1 MRKRIA
7 AGLCILVI
15 LAGVFGFASAE
26 KTYAEPAGETLIV
39 RVQYAGER
47 EEKIR
52 EKARFTKSE
61 LEAMGASAQRY
72 TNVTRVGTIM
82 AIVGRG
88 PKMTTILER
97 AGIDLNSIQ
106 YITFRTTDGTGEHQR
121 YSRNFTVSQH
131 LTASRYYYP
140 NLQKNYKRVDDNSL
154 IPLHGSLRKAQ
165 QVPSILALES
175 ASTKQPDKELELS
188 EMTTEDA
195 YRFCL
200 GQGSL
205 QEGVQTKASDATA
218 VEAAKYIFGVDVTL
232 AGSPVTGLKLNLDQ
246 KGLKVG
252 SRKRIS
258 AVIQGD
264 ELFKDDWGFTEQ
276 DLIWKSSDPKIAS
289 VDSEGIITVKK
300 EGTVTITATAPN
312 GISASVTIDTA
323 GDSDKKK
330 AAATGAAGQK
340 RDEQKKKSVDPKKI
354 SKSEKKKSKV
364 KKKAGAQGI
373 VVKEVKISGSL
384 TEAAGVMDSRRGQ
397 MAEDAQAL
405 DKAEESNPKSVFL
418 AAFTSALAF
427 CFGGVLR
434 LSRFLKEV

>member
-1 MRKRIA
+1 M
-7 AGLCILVI
+7 
-15 LAGVFGFASAE
+15 
-26 KTYAEPAGETLIV
+26 
-39 RVQYAGER
+39 
-47 EEKIR
+47 
-52 EKARFTKSE
+52 
-61 LEAMGASAQRY
+61 
-72 TNVTRVGTIM
+72 
-82 AIVGRG
+82 
-88 PKMTTILER
+88 
-97 AGIDLNSIQ
+97 
-106 YITFRTTDGTGEHQR
+106 
-121 YSRNFTVSQH
+121 
-131 LTASRYYYP
+131 
-140 NLQKNYKRVDDNSL
+140 
-154 IPLHGSLRKAQ
+154 
-165 QVPSILALES
+165 
-175 ASTKQPDKELELS
+175 
-188 EMTTEDA
+188 
-195 YRFCL
+195 
-200 GQGSL
+200 
-205 QEGVQTKASDATA
+205 
-218 VEAAKYIFGVDVTL
+218 
-232 AGSPVTGLKLNLDQ
+232 TGLKLNLDQ

-397 MAEDAQAL
+397 MAGDAQAL
-405 DKAEESNPKSVFL
+405 DQAEESNPKSVFL

>member
-1 MRKRIA
+1 MKKRIA
-7 AGLCILVI
+7 AGLCTLVI
-15 LAGVFGFASAE
+15 LAGVLGFASAE

-52 EKARFTKSE
+52 EKDRFTKSE

-82 AIVGRG
+82 AIIGRG

-97 AGIDLNSIQ
+97 AGVDLNSIQ

-131 LTASRYYYP
+131 LTARRYYYP
-140 NLQKNYKRVDDNSL
+140 NLQKNYKRVGDNSL

-175 ASTKQPDKELELS
+175 VSTKQPDKELDLS

-205 QEGVQTKASDATA
+205 QEGVQTKSSDATA

-252 SRKRIS
+252 SKKRIS

-276 DLIWKSSDPKIAS
+276 DLTWKSSDPEIAS
-289 VDSEGIITVKK
+289 VDNEGVITVKK

-312 GISASVTIDTA
+312 GISASVTIDTG

-405 DKAEESNPKSVFL
+405 DQAEESNPKSVFL